1 MFLWKTEATSDA
13 LSAWIG
19 ETLHSIKT
27 EENSSE
33 WCGVNRN
40 LNTVPWHT
48 GGYENMENM
57 IEFRK

>member
-1 MFLWKTEATSDA
+1 MFLWKPEATSDA

-27 EENSSE
+27 KESSSE
-33 WCGVNRN
+33 WCGVNRD

-57 IEFRK
+57 LEFRK